1 MSTITSEIKLR
12 IKTEGDAALTGLGAK
27 LNSLAN
33 QATASSQ
40 TFKGL
45 AAELRN
51 VQSTTVQSTNNLKA
65 YSASWRE
72 LAGSVDI
79 ASKEFREARI
89 EAARLDA
96 QIAKAEGR
104 KGRGGRIAGAA
115 QTVGAIAASGVF
127 GGPEGALGAGIGA
140 IAGGP
145 MGAAVGGAIGAQV
158 GQLRQALGATG
169 EYVAELSKL
178 QIALAGVSRNS
189 NEYEKNLSAVSR
201 LSDQFL
207 IPLKDTTQQYTKLQA
222 SVVGA
227 GMETKQT
234 ETVFK
239 GISAAIL
246 ATGGTTEDLNSALR
260 ATSQVF
266 SKGKVSA
273 EELRQQIGERLPGA
287 FTIFASSMGKTP
299 EELDKALERGEVT
312 LEDFIKFSED
322 LFKRYGKTAK
332 IIAEAPQNAG
342 ARLKLALDKINQD
355 VGRLTQPIGA
365 TFQTLG
371 EEMLK
376 GLSPVLKAFADLID
390 APKQLA
396 KERLPQIERQLKEA
410 NSQLIQAR
418 KFKGGLYGDSSL
430 FGLINQKDEESI
442 LKTMKKLKGEEALLK
457 AQIDQIGSATDDTR
471 RQKKAEEEK
480 AITTIKEKAIIQ
492 LRELEEKTINDLA
505 DLREKQIQ
513 RALDLERQIADQRL
527 KVERE
532 IQDLRQENV
541 YAGEDFQ
548 YLEEFRKLQGLGE
561 STAALDIGQKT
572 RESIRAFDKERI
584 QIQRT
589 SEDESQ
595 QRQKTLEAFKKTNA
609 DEIGRIQLNYTRQS
623 SNILQKAGD
632 ELKKAMK
639 EGAQELRQSVMQSV
653 IRFMRVEL
661 GYPAQPS
668 DAPLTA
674 PPAPVLPPPANLRP
688 TNQQANSAAAGVGMQ
703 ITSSMTRPIPS
714 SQQIGQPALDRNGR
728 IVVQPFAGVQT
739 ETQRLSESQ
748 ESKNKLELQKKAS
761 KFLKEQKEQQTAILA
776 PLQNQD
782 KLYKEQAENRQRL
795 NELIR
800 GGATPALAEEYL
812 QIEKIGTERRKGLEA
827 FGDELK
833 KQINLNGLTKEQL
846 EYRENLI
853 NQNNTY
859 ILGIDEA
866 INKTKALAAEN
877 ERVKTTQAE
886 IKQLWDGISETIG
899 GGVGQAV
906 DLLIKGTEDF
916 GTSLQNIASGILK
929 DIASQIARMLVI
941 QPIVAG
947 LKSLFPFA
955 NGGIMTSQGPMPLKR
970 YAAGG
975 IANSP
980 QLAMYGEGRMPE
992 AYVPLPDGRRI
1003 PVAMQGGGGATSVV
1017 VNVDAGGTSVQGNA
1031 PRGDQ
1036 LGKALSA
1043 AVQAELIKQRRP
1055 GGLLA

>member
-158 GQLRQALGATG
+158 GMIRQALGATG

-287 FTIFASSMGKTP
+287 FTIFAASMGKTP

-442 LKTMKKLKGEEALLK
+442 LKTIKKLKSEEALLK
-457 AQIDQIGSATDDTR
+457 AQIDQIGSATDDAR

-639 EGAQELRQSVMQSV
+639 EGAQEYRKSVMEAV
-653 IRFMRVEL
+653 VRFIRVGL
-661 GYPAQPS
+661 GLPAQKPQ
-668 DAPLTA
+668 DDGGPLTA
-674 PPAPVLPPPANLRP
+674 PPPPVLPPPANLRP
-688 TNQQANSAAAGVGMQ
+688 NQQANSAAAGVGMQ

-714 SQQIGQPALDRNGR
+714 SQQ

-833 KQINLNGLTKEQL
+833 KQTNLNGLTKEQL
-846 EYRENLI
+846 EYRKNLI

-1003 PVAMQGGGGATSVV
+1003 PVAMQGGGGTTNVV
-1017 VNVDAGGTSVQGNA
+1017 VNVDAGGTSVQGDA

>member
-322 LFKRYGKTAK
+322 LFKRYGETAK

-342 ARLKLALDKINQD
+342 ARLTIALDKINQD

-410 NSQLIQAR
+410 NSELIKSR
-418 KFKGGLYGDSSL
+418 KFKSGSYGDASL
-430 FGLINQKDEESI
+430 FSLISQGVPVLKDEKSI
-442 LKTMKKLKGEEALLK
+442 LKAIRVLKGEEALLK
-457 AQIDQIGSATDDTR
+457 AQIDQIGSATDDAR
-471 RQKKAEEEK
+471 RQKRVEEEK

-561 STAALDIGQKT
+561 STSSLELEQKLT
-572 RESIRAFDKERI
+572 ERNRAFQKEII
-584 QIQRT
+584 QTRRT

-639 EGAQELRQSVMQSV
+639 EGAQEYRKSVMEAV
-653 IRFMRVEL
+653 VRFIRVGL
-661 GYPAQPS
+661 GLPAQKPQDDGS
-668 DAPLTA
+668 PLTA
-674 PPAPVLPPPANLRP
+674 PPPPVLPPPANLRP

-703 ITSSMTRPIPS
+703 ITSSMTRPI
-714 SQQIGQPALDRNGR
+714 
-728 IVVQPFAGVQT
+728 VVQPFAGAQT
-739 ETQRLSESQ
+739 ETQRLKESQ
-748 ESKNKLELQKKAS
+748 QLKNTN
-761 KFLKEQKEQQTAILA
+761 KEQKIANTLLNDYQKYQNAILK
-776 PLQNQD
+776 PLDDQ
-782 KLYKEQAENRQRL
+782 KKSYKDQIKDRQAL
-795 NELIR
+795 NELLRSGI
-800 GGATPALAEEYL
+800 TPALAAEYIE
-812 QIEKIGTERRKGLEA
+812 IEKAGARRREDLTILG
-827 FGDELK
+827 K
-833 KQINLNGLTKEQL
+833 KLNDQKNLNQLTQEEERTRQKL
-846 EYRENLI
+846 ITKNNNLL
-853 NQNNTY
+853 N
-859 ILGIDEA
+859 GIDEA

-955 NGGIMTSQGPMPLKR
+955 NGGIPFANGGIMTSQGPMPLKR

-1003 PVAMQGGGGATSVV
+1003 PVAMQGGGGTTNVV
-1017 VNVDAGGTSVQGNA
+1017 VNVDAGGTKAQGDA

>member
-714 SQQIGQPALDRNGR
+714 SQQIGQPVLDRNGR

-833 KQINLNGLTKEQL
+833 KQTNLNGLTKEQL

-1003 PVAMQGGGGATSVV
+1003 PVAMQGGGGDTNVV

>member
-115 QTVGAIAASGVF
+115 ETVGAIAASGVF

-418 KFKGGLYGDSSL
+418 NFKGGLYGDSSL

-442 LKTMKKLKGEEALLK
+442 LKTIKKLKGEEAQLK

-639 EGAQELRQSVMQSV
+639 EGAQEYRKSVMEAV
-653 IRFMRVEL
+653 VRFIRVGL
-661 GYPAQPS
+661 GLPAQKPQDDGS
-668 DAPLTA
+668 PLTA
-674 PPAPVLPPPANLRP
+674 PPPPVLPPPANLRP

-703 ITSSMTRPIPS
+703 ITSSMT
-714 SQQIGQPALDRNGR
+714 RNGR

-761 KFLKEQKEQQTAILA
+761 KFLEEQTKQQTAILA

-833 KQINLNGLTKEQL
+833 KQTNLNGLTKEQL

-1003 PVAMQGGGGATSVV
+1003 PVAMQGGGGTTNVV
-1017 VNVDAGGTSVQGNA
+1017 VNVDAGGTSVQGDA

>member
-287 FTIFASSMGKTP
+287 FTIFAASMGKTP

-674 PPAPVLPPPANLRP
+674 PPPPVLPPPANLRP

-714 SQQIGQPALDRNGR
+714 SQQIGQPVLDRNGR

-739 ETQRLSESQ
+739 QTQRLSESQ
-748 ESKNKLELQKKAS
+748 ESKNKLKLEQKANE
-761 KFLKEQKEQQTAILA
+761 FLKEQYKQQTTILA

-812 QIEKIGTERRKGLEA
+812 QIEKMGAERRKGLEA
-827 FGDELK
+827 VRDELK
-833 KQINLNGLTKEQL
+833 EQTNLNGLTEKQL
-846 EYRENLI
+846 RYRENLI

-859 ILGIDEA
+859 LLSIDEA

-1003 PVAMQGGGGATSVV
+1003 PVAMQGGGGTTNVV
-1017 VNVDAGGTSVQGNA
+1017 VNVDAGGTKAQGDA